1 MPNINKLLNKVNQ
14 ATQAI
19 KSVKGIKSKI
29 ESIGYKGGV
38 NTEEVGQ
45 LQSIAEDN
53 RRKLEERANK
63 LQSQLSSVNSGKKK
77 TKKPPPKPDEDLQ
90 YPLDL
95 EGDNYIVFT
104 MRARKS
110 RGGDSEGGGNYF
122 SDAEQLTHIALYI
135 PDDITQASAV
145 SYKEEGVGSFQ
156 RGMSDISNAEFG
168 GGAKV
173 DATIDTIKNVVGEI
187 GNKIM
192 GGLGGS
198 ARNLKQG
205 MAVNPMQEQMLEG
218 VAFREH
224 TFAYDFYPKS
234 EEEAKVV
241 MNIIRTFRLA
251 SLPDTFASFEGDSPN
266 ENFFNYP
273 NVFDVTLEGP
283 IAAQVEGFL
292 PMVLKDITVDTFGG
306 NSKGLIAQEEEGSG
320 DLVAYYPA
328 HSSMSLTFTEIR
340 ILTQETYDTHV
351 GARSLAGDLTGGSPS
366 ILDNN
371 TGG

>member
-1 MPNINKLLNKVNQ
+1 MYKRQNQ

-38 NTEEVGQ
+38 NTEEVDQ

-320 DLVAYYPA
+320 DLIAYYPA

>member
-1 MPNINKLLNKVNQ
+1 
-14 ATQAI
+14 
-19 KSVKGIKSKI
+19 
-29 ESIGYKGGV
+29 
-38 NTEEVGQ
+38 
-45 LQSIAEDN
+45 
-53 RRKLEERANK
+53 
-63 LQSQLSSVNSGKKK
+63 
-77 TKKPPPKPDEDLQ
+77 
-90 YPLDL
+90 
-95 EGDNYIVFT
+95 
-104 MRARKS
+104 
-110 RGGDSEGGGNYF
+110 
-122 SDAEQLTHIALYI
+122 
-135 PDDITQASAV
+135 
-145 SYKEEGVGSFQ
+145 
-156 RGMSDISNAEFG
+156 
-168 GGAKV
+168 
-173 DATIDTIKNVVGEI
+173 
-187 GNKIM
+187 M
-192 GGLGGS
+192 GGLSGG